1 MTAVFLD
8 YDQSGL
14 DAAYDQTVWAS
25 NMETMLKGYAS
36 ASAKTRERLGA
47 PRRFRYGPTAVEE
60 LDVFRAPAD
69 KAPTLIFVH
78 GGAWRRGAAADYA
91 FPAETFVAAGVH
103 YVALDFAAVT
113 DVSGDLR
120 VLASQVRRA
129 VAWIHAHAHEFGGD
143 CDWLYLAGHSSG
155 AHLAA
160 VALTTDWNAVG
171 APAQILKGGVLA
183 CGMYDLHPV
192 RLSARSSYV
201 AFDDDTEAKLSAIRH
216 IDRLSAPLVVAWG
229 TNESP
234 EFIRQAREF
243 AAAVKAAGKPVEAL
257 VADGCN
263 HFEVMNT
270 FATAEQLLGRAA
282 LNLIKANG

>member
-8 YDQSGL
+8 YDQSRL

-25 NMETMLKGYAS
+25 NMQTLLAGYAS

-60 LDVFRAPAD
+60 LDVFRASTHR
-69 KAPTLIFVH
+69 APTLIFVH

-91 FPAETFVAAGVH
+91 FSAETFVAAGVH
-103 YVALDFAAVT
+103 YVVLDFAAVT
-113 DVSGDLR
+113 DVGGDLR
-120 VLASQVRRA
+120 VLASQVRHA
-129 VAWIHAHAHEFGGD
+129 IAWVHGHVHEFGGD
-143 CDWLYLAGHSSG
+143 SDRLYLAGHSSG

-160 VALTTDWNAVG
+160 VALTTDWKAEG
-171 APAQILKGGVLA
+171 APARILKGGVLA

-192 RLSARSSYV
+192 RLSKRSSYV
-201 AFDDDTEAKLSAIRH
+201 TFDDDTEAALSPLRH
-216 IDRLSAPLVVAWG
+216 IEQLSAPLVVAWG

-234 EFIRQAREF
+234 EFIRQGREF
-243 AAAVKAAGKPVEAL
+243 TAAAKAAGKSVEAL

-270 FATAEQLLGRAA
+270 FATAEQLLGRAT
-282 LNLIKANG
+282 LNLIKTRG